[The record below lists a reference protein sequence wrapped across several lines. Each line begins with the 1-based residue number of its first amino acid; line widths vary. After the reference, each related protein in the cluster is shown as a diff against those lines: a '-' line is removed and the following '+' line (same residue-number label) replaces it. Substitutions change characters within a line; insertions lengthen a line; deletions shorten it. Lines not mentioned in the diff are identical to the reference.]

1 MRTAAELII
10 LNRCR
15 PRTLA
20 ALTVSIGSMIPPTA
34 AAAPRALANSCF
46 VYGTLMSREVVEGL
60 VGRCPDMR
68 PALLYGHSRFP
79 VVDQVYPGMLPA
91 SEASEGVGVR
101 GMLMTGIRPNEL
113 ERFDWF
119 EDIDNG
125 EYERVAVNILAPSQ
139 GKGDSE
145 DDHHIMASS
154 DQIAFTDSNN
164 PNDINGWEKF
174 QTEAY
179 IYCST
184 ENELDKTKSWSY
196 ERFRRENLD
205 WYLTNTVAYC
215 RKELDDSG
223 IGLP

>member
-1 MRTAAELII
+1 
-10 LNRCR
+10 
-15 PRTLA
+15 
-20 ALTVSIGSMIPPTA
+20 
-34 AAAPRALANSCF
+34 
-46 VYGTLMSREVVEGL
+46 MSREVVEGL

-68 PALLYGHSRFP
+68 PALLYNHRRHP

-91 SEASEGVGVR
+91 IEASEGVGVR

-119 EDIDNG
+119 EDIDGG
-125 EYERVAVNILAPSQ
+125 EYKRLAVNALAPSRQ
-139 GKGDSE
+139 VKGDSE
-145 DDHHIMASS
+145 DDHIISSS
-154 DQIAFTDSNN
+154 DQITFTNSNK
-164 PNDINGWEKF
+164 PNDVSGWEEF
-174 QTEAY
+174 RTEAY

-184 ENELDKTKSWSY
+184 KNELDKTKSWSY

>member
-1 MRTAAELII
+1 
-10 LNRCR
+10 
-15 PRTLA
+15 
-20 ALTVSIGSMIPPTA
+20 
-34 AAAPRALANSCF
+34 
-46 VYGTLMSREVVEGL
+46 MSREVVEGL

-68 PALLYGHSRFP
+68 PALLYGHRRHP

-91 SEASEGVGVR
+91 SESLDPSEGVGVR

-125 EYERVAVNILAPSQ
+125 EYKRVAVNILAPSEA
-139 GKGDSE
+139 KGGCSG
-145 DDHHIMASS
+145 DDRIMASS
-154 DQIAFTDSNN
+154 DQITFTNSND
-164 PNDINGWEKF
+164 PHDANGWEEFK
-174 QTEAY
+174 TEAY

-184 ENELDKTKSWSY
+184 QYELDKTKNWSY
-196 ERFRRENLD
+196 ERFRNENLN

-223 IGLP
+223 IGLPK

>member
-1 MRTAAELII
+1 
-10 LNRCR
+10 
-15 PRTLA
+15 
-20 ALTVSIGSMIPPTA
+20 
-34 AAAPRALANSCF
+34 
-46 VYGTLMSREVVEGL
+46 MSREVVEGL

-68 PALLYGHSRFP
+68 PALLYGHRRHP

-91 SEASEGVGVR
+91 REASESVGVR

-119 EDIDNG
+119 EDIDGG
-125 EYERVAVNILAPSQ
+125 EYKRIAVNVIAPSAMS
-139 GKGDSE
+139 GDSE

-154 DQIAFTDSNN
+154 DQIAFTNSNN
-164 PNDINGWEKF
+164 PNDVNRWEEF

-184 ENELDKTKSWSY
+184 EYELDETKNWSY

-223 IGLP
+223 IGLPK